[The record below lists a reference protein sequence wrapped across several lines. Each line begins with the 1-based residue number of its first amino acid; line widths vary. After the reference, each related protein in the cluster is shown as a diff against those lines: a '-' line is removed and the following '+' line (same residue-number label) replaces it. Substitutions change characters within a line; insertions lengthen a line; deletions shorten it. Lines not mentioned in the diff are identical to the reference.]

1 MIKGGVLFYLVYKQ
15 TKNKYVRRKEER
27 KKEERKKENKY
38 NGEKKRDN
46 YTSIVYHYRV
56 FFTYYIISD
65 VFCALHYVFCIQVS
79 VDLEYN
85 YEDHC
90 K

>member
-1 MIKGGVLFYLVYKQ
+1 MEFSSTLYTNKQ
-15 TKNKYVRRKEER
+15 KINMWEE
-27 KKEERKKENKY
+27 KENEEKENIY